1 MGSYRASG
9 PLKSSPELLRLKLKL
24 LLNLQHLGQYMTG
37 LNEGYFQLNKT
48 NIELLSQ
55 EWTLEPQN
63 KPKTD
68 IPISLEFKLKPWLE
82 PTFRLE
88 KQGIFLQILTFKTG
102 LSATKLGSKSLCLTS
117 PLSQTG
123 WPSQCFKFKLQ
134 VRDKKTT

>member
-48 NIELLSQ
+48 NIELLKLGMAS
-55 EWTLEPQN
+55 EPPN

-68 IPISLEFKLKPWLE
+68 IQKVLSLSSSLG
-82 PTFRLE
+82 E
-88 KQGIFLQILTFKTG
+88 K
-102 LSATKLGSKSLCLTS
+102 
-117 PLSQTG
+117 
-123 WPSQCFKFKLQ
+123 
-134 VRDKKTT
+134 